1 MCELFGL
8 SSTHA
13 LAASNLP
20 LAEFRL
26 RGGASANNP
35 DGWGMAWRQGS
46 ELQLSKEPLPGHSS
60 ARFAELIHTL
70 QSGLILAH
78 IRRAT
83 SPPVNTPGN
92 THPFIHA
99 CCDRPWV
106 FAHNGNVPEVMAAE
120 AAECNAICRPDGQ
133 TDSEFAFCHLLRHL
147 TGHYH
152 TPSTDDDWL
161 SILVAV
167 SGQIATHGKFNFLLS
182 DGKLLIAYGHDRLH
196 YLHQI
201 VTTDEANSIVMV
213 ATEPLGE
220 PSRWTAFAPGELRI
234 YQDGMLLKQL
244 STGPELRQLAI

>member
-8 SSTHA
+8 SSKHA
-13 LAASNLP
+13 LAASDLP
-20 LAEFRL
+20 LPTFRL

-35 DGWGMAWRQGS
+35 DGWGMAWRQGN
-46 ELQLSKEPLPGHSS
+46 ELQLEKEPLPGHSS
-60 ARFAELIHTL
+60 ARFSELINTL

-83 SPPVNTPGN
+83 FPPVNTPGN
-92 THPFIHA
+92 THPFIHT

-106 FAHNGNVPEVMAAE
+106 FAHNGNVPEMMAAE
-120 AAECNAICRPDGQ
+120 SAECNAICRPDGQ

-152 TPSTDDDWL
+152 TPDTDDDWL
-161 SILVAV
+161 DILVAV
-167 SGQIATHGKFNFLLS
+167 SGRIAAHGKFNFLLS

-196 YLHQI
+196 YLHQP
-201 VTTDEANSIVMV
+201 TSTDITQTIAMV

-220 PSRWTAFAPGELRI
+220 TSRWTAFAPGELRI
-234 YQDGMLLKQL
+234 YQDGVLLKQL
-244 STGPELRQLAI
+244 STRLEPCQITI

>member
-1 MCELFGL
+1 MCELFGF

-13 LAASNLP
+13 LSARDLP

-26 RGGASANNP
+26 RGGANADNP
-35 DGWGMAWRQGS
+35 DGWGIAWRQGD
-46 ELQLSKEPLPGHSS
+46 ELLLDKEPVPGHSS
-60 ARFAELIHTL
+60 ARFAELINTL
-70 QSGLILAH
+70 QSALVVAH

-83 SPPVNTPGN
+83 YPPVNTPGN

-106 FAHNGNVPEVMAAE
+106 FAHNGNVPEMLKAE
-120 AAECNAICRPDGQ
+120 STECNAVCHPDGQ

-152 TPSTDDDWL
+152 TPGTEDDWL
-161 SILVAV
+161 GILVTV
-167 SGQIATHGKFNFLLS
+167 SGQIAAHGKFNFLLS

-196 YLHQI
+196 YLHQ
-201 VTTDEANSIVMV
+201 TLWAGDTQSQTLAMM

-234 YQDGMLLKQL
+234 YQDGVLLRQL
-244 STGPELRQLAI
+244 STRPDLSL